1 MFLRIPDP
9 VGIATSMLR
18 KVGLD
23 TPCMAYGE
31 QRKMHP
37 CSRGRALHGGG
48 ICIRKEAWHLPCMG
62 PEGWAD
68 LFDLPNCSTVSA
80 KTHSFPGLSFP
91 FCTMRIALA
100 FSLAQV

>member
-9 VGIATSMLR
+9 AGIATSMLR

-23 TPCMAYGE
+23 TPCVAYGE

-48 ICIRKEAWHLPCMG
+48 PCSRGEAWHLPCMG

-68 LFDLPNCSTVSA
+68 LLISPTAQQSLLRLILFQASVS
-80 KTHSFPGLSFP
+80 P
-91 FCTMRIALA
+91 F
-100 FSLAQV
+100 AQ